1 MAVQPAQLDPLPI
14 PQLDQPG
21 QQQAQNPLCT
31 PAAQPQ
37 AGMGWVKP
45 AGAAAYVASQLL
57 TGWMAGRQQAQQK
70 KLENARM
77 DIQGAKTA
85 YDVTAQAYQDHID
98 QGLDPNNPEDKKKL
112 DASKMAVSAAWT
124 NYLDRAQKYS
134 VPDEGG
140 KPKKKGGKEKVHDA
154 FMGQDPQMYV
164 DSSLKILRSGGAPA
178 LSYGTSQEEKN
189 RLELQKKQLAEAD
202 QTLKKNATEIADQS
216 DISALRKQY
225 KDAQA
230 KGDAKGV
237 QQAKEGLAA
246 YGVNIQHVESE
257 AEAKIA
263 DEVAQTKL
271 KAMETLNTPGKT
283 ANDLTPLQRGV
294 LGIQM
299 GPLDVYEA
307 EVGPGKRF
315 KSNIDAYKTY
325 LRDTAT
331 ANAIAGNSATDRQ
344 WNMMRKAEA
353 TVLQHDLQ
361 DPATA
366 KRYGLPGPLKAGEK
380 VPDWLIEKSV
390 MGRLKPTAEDRA
402 DMKLNVDKSISR
414 SIKAMLERPGLAPSD
429 RKFIEDNFVKVD
441 PDTGA
446 YVINPEAAKTG
457 SKFHLFSKNEP
468 TIGGVAPQ
476 EYDRRHQQFYDDLG
490 RIMGKLNPNASQ
502 DRIMQGLQSA
512 SPSDYFVDNT
522 PTGESSTPEDRGL
535 QPPPAAPASGSG
547 EQSVTGKYQV
557 EIDGRCR
564 RWN

>member
-21 QQQAQNPLCT
+21 QQQAQNPVVP

-45 AGAAAYVASQLL
+45 AGAAAYVASNFL

-85 YDVTAQAYQDHID
+85 YDVTAQAYQGLVD

-134 VPDEGG
+134 MPDEGG

-230 KGDAKGV
+230 KGDAKGI

-283 ANDLTPLQRGV
+283 ANRSDPVTARRSRHPDGSARCVRSGGRAGKEIQVEHRRLQDLSAR
-294 LGIQM
+294 
-299 GPLDVYEA
+299 Y
-307 EVGPGKRF
+307 
-315 KSNIDAYKTY
+315 
-325 LRDTAT
+325 RDSE
-331 ANAIAGNSATDRQ
+331 AIAGNSATDRQ

-441 PDTGA
+441 P
-446 YVINPEAAKTG
+446 
-457 SKFHLFSKNEP
+457 EP
-468 TIGGVAPQ
+468 GHMPSIP
-476 EYDRRHQQFYDDLG
+476 RRLRQV
-490 RIMGKLNPNASQ
+490 R
-502 DRIMQGLQSA
+502 
-512 SPSDYFVDNT
+512 
-522 PTGESSTPEDRGL
+522 SSTC
-535 QPPPAAPASGSG
+535 
-547 EQSVTGKYQV
+547 SVRTSRLSAV
-557 EIDGRCR
+557 
-564 RWN
+564 